1 MSRIQANLL
10 LLLTAMIWGSTF
22 VVQQVG
28 TGNLEAIT
36 FTGARFL
43 LGALVVFPLAFL
55 EFKKKQ
61 KIHHPISTINV
72 LGMVL
77 TGVVLFLA
85 AATQQQG
92 IFFTSVANAGFL
104 TALYVPLVPLLA
116 ATVLKAPIHW
126 ITWPAAC
133 ACLIGTYI
141 MSGAGTV
148 HLSSGDIW
156 VVGSAFFWAI
166 HVLLVGQMAT
176 RTQSP
181 LIVACLQFF
190 TVGILGLFF
199 GAFFERPHIT
209 DFSGATLG
217 IVYAGVLS
225 AGIAFT
231 LQVVAQRFSPA
242 ADCAILLS
250 GETVFSALFAFIF
263 LGDIPSSRQIEG
275 ALLILAGILAVQ
287 LFPLLHPP
295 KESGTS

>member
-28 TGNLEAIT
+28 TGGLEAMT

-43 LGALVVFPLAFL
+43 LGALVVSPLAFI
-55 EFKKKQ
+55 EYRKKQ
-61 KIHHPISTINV
+61 KIHHPISTRNL
-72 LGMVL
+72 LGMIL

-85 AATQQQG
+85 ATTQQQG
-92 IFFTSVANAGFL
+92 IFYTSVANAGFL

-116 ATVLKAPIHW
+116 ATVLKTPIHW

-133 ACLIGTYI
+133 GCLIGTYI

-156 VVGSAFFWAI
+156 VIGSAFFWAI

-176 RTQSP
+176 KTQSP
-181 LIVACLQFF
+181 LIVACLQFL
-190 TVGILGLFF
+190 TVGILGLIS
-199 GAFFERPHIT
+199 GYFFEQPELA

-217 IVYAGVLS
+217 ILYAGVLS

-263 LGDIPSSRQIEG
+263 LGDVPSSRQFGG

-287 LFPLLHPP
+287 LFPLLPPP
-295 KESGTS
+295 KEKRTA